1 MDLLV
6 EAGAGVETSDSE
18 LIVELTPA
26 QISMLERILNA
37 GFRFVTVER
46 AERYLGVEREGF
58 VALLEPADGRIKL
71 FGQVGYLMSSGIGM
85 LVEGRGGKCFVWHD
99 QSLRATPEMLAGYE
113 KFKKELKE
121 IVGG

>member
-18 LIVELTPA
+18 WIVELTPA

-37 GFRFVTVER
+37 GFGFVTVER

-71 FGQVGYLMSSGIGM
+71 FGQVGYLMSTGIGM
-85 LVEGRGGKCFVWHD
+85 LVEGRGGKCFVRHD

>member
-1 MDLLV
+1 
-6 EAGAGVETSDSE
+6 
-18 LIVELTPA
+18 
-26 QISMLERILNA
+26 MLERILNA
-37 GFRFVTVER
+37 GFRFVAVER

-71 FGQVGYLMSSGIGM
+71 FGQVGYLMSTGIGM
-85 LVEGRGGKCFVWHD
+85 LVEGRGGKCFVRHD